1 MSVIVFVSLTPLD
14 KGESV
19 GRYVARAVDV
29 IDRSGLAYQLTPM
42 GTIIEGPDWDAVM
55 RVVGDAF
62 RAMAEECHRV
72 SFIIKGDYRFGRTG
86 GLERKVKSVE
96 RHLGRTLKKGG
107 GSSSE

>member
-42 GTIIEGPDWDAVM
+42 GTIIEGPDWDTVM

-62 RAMAEECHRV
+62 QVMAKECRRI
-72 SFIIKGDYRFGRTG
+72 SFVIKGDYRSGRTG
-86 GLERKVKSVE
+86 GLETKVNSIE
-96 RHLGRTLKKGG
+96 RHLGRPLHKGG
-107 GSSSE
+107 GSTSE